1 MNRRKA
7 SFIPPKNCLTTM
19 RRSTLA
25 WQRAFCLF
33 LIICLAKIGTSQT
46 AAQTL
51 RLQDFTI
58 WGGSA
63 AANPYISSQGIVFNN
78 TAVIQGNVG
87 SNHLINVKNNLTI
100 TGSIYSG
107 NLISFSNN
115 AKITGNVFANRS
127 GTTTNPAIAWGSRDT
142 ITGNLTANGKM
153 TFGTYGKITGQ
164 VAVPAPT
171 QSNYSGPTP
180 SILPITNS
188 FTLPTMPVMPDNSPF
203 DGNVATNVASNIIT
217 NPTTSLAPGVY
228 RKIALTGNKTL
239 TFSGPGNYIFYE
251 VDNGTTTNNF
261 VFDFKTSTRGTI
273 NIFVIKDARWGLL
286 SVSMKNGGDPS
297 RIYTEVHGNGSTNS
311 GNCFDLQGP
320 KSIPAGSNLWLGNVW
335 APNGAIS
342 ITSCPILPTGASHII
357 GALWSGKLVTIKND
371 FKITYQAPATGPY
384 FETINP
390 SFAAPLTGKIDPANN
405 IIGPELFALSK
416 DTADTIKTNDI
427 FVIQTSRDSVRKVL
441 LDVISKSP
449 NDADLKSQ
457 LIALGMT
464 NQKGAPGTINNGS
477 DMYTVTGYFPVD
489 KITQLNTNTK
499 INFAHPSYPPIS
511 NVGAVTTQGDLTMR
525 SNFVRSRFGVDGS
538 GIKIGVIS
546 DSYNAKLGAQADVNE
561 GDLPGITT
569 TDRPNDN
576 QQPVQ
581 VLEDFLDQRA
591 HDEGRAM
598 LQIAHDLAPG
608 AKLAFCTGSLSG
620 PSFARAIDRLASDTL
635 PGGRCNVIV
644 DDITYIDEPFLSD
657 GEIAQAVNRAVAN
670 GVIYF
675 SSAGNFGKQS
685 YEGVFHGVTNTS
697 VMATGQ
703 IHNFAYDSI
712 GTDLYQSVHLRPG
725 SYAIVLQWSDS
736 FPSLGSNRP
745 LSADLDLYIMDQNGF
760 RLFGFNRSI
769 GDPFEVCPFTVRDET
784 DAKIMVVR
792 ASGTADVRFKYI
804 IFRGDATIL
813 NHLRGTSTIVGH
825 PNSDSAIA
833 VGAMLYANIPP
844 FTPVWP
850 GVASFSSRG
859 GTQIVANSTTLPP
872 RNKPELIAPNGVNTS
887 VDLGGPA
894 FNDGDT
900 YPNFFGTSA
909 AAPHAAAVAALLI
922 QARKKYLK
930 LPAGPEITVL
940 PYDVKRQL
948 ISSAGK
954 FSYLPGNFSFEGGYG
969 YVQADSAIQQ
979 IANARPVISTL
990 KAVDSG
996 AQYGAVPFKVKI
1008 TGRYLTS
1015 TTKIYVDSIPIPATT
1030 DSIDAATGVGTAT
1043 ATVPAIAFGNDP
1055 AYRLY
1060 SSAKSPSQQDGG
1072 FSEAL
1077 HFFSSNT
1084 KIIVKAELPT
1094 HNNFSR
1100 MYGQENPVFAA
1111 TVTVVNG
1118 TDSLDIGQTSLT
1130 LAELKLDSLVFI
1142 TNATE
1147 FSSPRSF
1154 SVSVDRKTPLSANDP
1169 LLGLYTFDF
1178 EPGTLQVQKMKVRIT
1193 PNLKVVKYG
1202 EDISGIT
1209 YTYQFDTSGI
1219 VSPQLLEEVKSMH
1232 NKYVADNALIVVNGF
1247 NIDSVTGGDL
1257 SGMGML
1263 ASFQSVLN
1271 ARKFIVEDGQ
1281 LKPLT
1286 STLSTS
1292 QIGQQRF
1299 IVDVSAQ
1306 SLQNYK
1312 RDSGKST
1319 ILVPLPGTNARGFLN
1334 VKALTNGNAKA
1345 AIPGGQLQA
1354 MVNGQLLAM
1363 VNGQLQ
1369 AIVNGQLKAMVNNL
1383 LVDATDMAFENGQ
1396 LLAMVNQ
1403 VWTPIPSGEILATVN
1418 GQQVTVDLSV
1428 SNGQLQAMVNGE
1440 AMSLVNGQLQAMVN
1454 GQLLAIVNGQL
1465 QAIVNSQLTPLVND
1479 QLMGIANGQLQ
1490 AIVNGQLLAIVN
1502 GQLMVEL
1509 DNGDLAI
1516 ADGLILSNGQLQ
1528 AMVNGQLQAIVNGQ
1542 LKAMVNGVVTDIPT
1556 TSFSLVNGQLQA
1568 IVNGEDSV
1576 AYVNGQLQAIVNGQ
1590 LQAMVNGAAVKADSV
1605 IMINGQLKAMVN
1617 GAAIPI
1623 ENGQLQAM
1631 VNGQLLAMVNGQ
1643 LMAMVNGQVTFA
1655 VFTNG
1660 QLQAMVNGQFTPF
1673 VNGQLLAM
1681 VNGELQQV
1689 NSYSIVNGQLQ
1700 AIVNGETWVYPN
1712 GQLMAIV
1719 NGQLQPLVNNFDVSG
1734 TNNNSKTVVLVDE
1747 DDINLQSGDVGGML
1761 SVNMITGLDAGYQ
1774 ALIPAAFVNENFEV
1788 TYGLGQVLINKKPLI
1803 VSADNKAKNTG
1814 DPNPPLTTSYKGFAF
1829 DDTTSSLCITPVLID
1844 QNERRTKYTDV
1855 KINNTSNVYFAAPGE
1870 SLTLTGNWSENHF
1883 QNIFPGYGAYC
1894 PGCITQY
1901 RIGMADGSGG
1911 NVFATCDD
1919 VSGLGSYGGFL
1930 NQTFNAPSTPGVYYI
1945 TQITTW
1951 WYTCPAPNFGDPP
1964 QIPIHNNGPNDAIAV
1979 VVVNPYS
1986 IPTYTT
1992 ATTSSPE
1999 GTYPIVV
2006 GGCFFN
2012 PNYRVVFEDGTLSVG
2027 PAALTYSRPQ
2037 IEAATNSPDR
2047 LYPNPASN
2055 SIMLRLK
2062 NDVQTVN
2069 DIKIYDSDGKISRT
2083 LARKLGEGFYEINVS
2098 TLPRGVYV
2106 IKATTAVG
2114 IKTFK
2119 FIKM

>member
-1 MNRRKA
+1 
-7 SFIPPKNCLTTM
+7 
-19 RRSTLA
+19 
-25 WQRAFCLF
+25 
-33 LIICLAKIGTSQT
+33 
-46 AAQTL
+46 
-51 RLQDFTI
+51 
-58 WGGSA
+58 
-63 AANPYISSQGIVFNN
+63 
-78 TAVIQGNVG
+78 
-87 SNHLINVKNNLTI
+87 
-100 TGSIYSG
+100 
-107 NLISFSNN
+107 
-115 AKITGNVFANRS
+115 
-127 GTTTNPAIAWGSRDT
+127 
-142 ITGNLTANGKM
+142 
-153 TFGTYGKITGQ
+153 
-164 VAVPAPT
+164 
-171 QSNYSGPTP
+171 
-180 SILPITNS
+180 
-188 FTLPTMPVMPDNSPF
+188 
-203 DGNVATNVASNIIT
+203 
-217 NPTTSLAPGVY
+217 
-228 RKIALTGNKTL
+228 
-239 TFSGPGNYIFYE
+239 
-251 VDNGTTTNNF
+251 
-261 VFDFKTSTRGTI
+261 
-273 NIFVIKDARWGLL
+273 
-286 SVSMKNGGDPS
+286 
-297 RIYTEVHGNGSTNS
+297 
-311 GNCFDLQGP
+311 
-320 KSIPAGSNLWLGNVW
+320 
-335 APNGAIS
+335 
-342 ITSCPILPTGASHII
+342 
-357 GALWSGKLVTIKND
+357 
-371 FKITYQAPATGPY
+371 
-384 FETINP
+384 
-390 SFAAPLTGKIDPANN
+390 
-405 IIGPELFALSK
+405 
-416 DTADTIKTNDI
+416 
-427 FVIQTSRDSVRKVL
+427 
-441 LDVISKSP
+441 
-449 NDADLKSQ
+449 
-457 LIALGMT
+457 
-464 NQKGAPGTINNGS
+464 
-477 DMYTVTGYFPVD
+477 
-489 KITQLNTNTK
+489 
-499 INFAHPSYPPIS
+499 
-511 NVGAVTTQGDLTMR
+511 
-525 SNFVRSRFGVDGS
+525 
-538 GIKIGVIS
+538 
-546 DSYNAKLGAQADVNE
+546 
-561 GDLPGITT
+561 
-569 TDRPNDN
+569 
-576 QQPVQ
+576 
-581 VLEDFLDQRA
+581 
-591 HDEGRAM
+591 
-598 LQIAHDLAPG
+598 
-608 AKLAFCTGSLSG
+608 
-620 PSFARAIDRLASDTL
+620 
-635 PGGRCNVIV
+635 
-644 DDITYIDEPFLSD
+644 
-657 GEIAQAVNRAVAN
+657 
-670 GVIYF
+670 
-675 SSAGNFGKQS
+675 
-685 YEGVFHGVTNTS
+685 
-697 VMATGQ
+697 
-703 IHNFAYDSI
+703 
-712 GTDLYQSVHLRPG
+712 
-725 SYAIVLQWSDS
+725 
-736 FPSLGSNRP
+736 
-745 LSADLDLYIMDQNGF
+745 
-760 RLFGFNRSI
+760 
-769 GDPFEVCPFTVRDET
+769 
-784 DAKIMVVR
+784 
-792 ASGTADVRFKYI
+792 
-804 IFRGDATIL
+804 
-813 NHLRGTSTIVGH
+813 
-825 PNSDSAIA
+825 
-833 VGAMLYANIPP
+833 
-844 FTPVWP
+844 
-850 GVASFSSRG
+850 
-859 GTQIVANSTTLPP
+859 
-872 RNKPELIAPNGVNTS
+872 
-887 VDLGGPA
+887 
-894 FNDGDT
+894 
-900 YPNFFGTSA
+900 
-909 AAPHAAAVAALLI
+909 
-922 QARKKYLK
+922 
-930 LPAGPEITVL
+930 
-940 PYDVKRQL
+940 
-948 ISSAGK
+948 
-954 FSYLPGNFSFEGGYG
+954 
-969 YVQADSAIQQ
+969 
-979 IANARPVISTL
+979 
-990 KAVDSG
+990 
-996 AQYGAVPFKVKI
+996 
-1008 TGRYLTS
+1008 
-1015 TTKIYVDSIPIPATT
+1015 
-1030 DSIDAATGVGTAT
+1030 
-1043 ATVPAIAFGNDP
+1043 
-1055 AYRLY
+1055 
-1060 SSAKSPSQQDGG
+1060 
-1072 FSEAL
+1072 
-1077 HFFSSNT
+1077 
-1084 KIIVKAELPT
+1084 
-1094 HNNFSR
+1094 
-1100 MYGQENPVFAA
+1100 
-1111 TVTVVNG
+1111 
-1118 TDSLDIGQTSLT
+1118 
-1130 LAELKLDSLVFI
+1130 
-1142 TNATE
+1142 
-1147 FSSPRSF
+1147 
-1154 SVSVDRKTPLSANDP
+1154 
-1169 LLGLYTFDF
+1169 
-1178 EPGTLQVQKMKVRIT
+1178 
-1193 PNLKVVKYG
+1193 
-1202 EDISGIT
+1202 
-1209 YTYQFDTSGI
+1209 
-1219 VSPQLLEEVKSMH
+1219 
-1232 NKYVADNALIVVNGF
+1232 
-1247 NIDSVTGGDL
+1247 
-1257 SGMGML
+1257 
-1263 ASFQSVLN
+1263 
-1271 ARKFIVEDGQ
+1271 
-1281 LKPLT
+1281 
-1286 STLSTS
+1286 
-1292 QIGQQRF
+1292 
-1299 IVDVSAQ
+1299 
-1306 SLQNYK
+1306 
-1312 RDSGKST
+1312 
-1319 ILVPLPGTNARGFLN
+1319 
-1334 VKALTNGNAKA
+1334 
-1345 AIPGGQLQA
+1345 
-1354 MVNGQLLAM
+1354 
-1363 VNGQLQ
+1363 
-1369 AIVNGQLKAMVNNL
+1369 
-1383 LVDATDMAFENGQ
+1383 
-1396 LLAMVNQ
+1396 VNQ